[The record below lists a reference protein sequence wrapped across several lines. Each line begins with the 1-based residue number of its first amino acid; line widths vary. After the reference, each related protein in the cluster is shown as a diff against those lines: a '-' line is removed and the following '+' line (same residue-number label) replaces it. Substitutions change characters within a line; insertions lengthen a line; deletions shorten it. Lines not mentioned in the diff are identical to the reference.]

1 MQRTMENNIKVSIIM
16 PVYKVEEYVGKAIES
31 IQAQT
36 MTDWEF
42 LIVDDGT
49 PDRSGEICDEYAA
62 KDERIQVIHKE
73 NGGAPSAR
81 NLAIDMA
88 KGEYLYFLDS
98 DDWAEP
104 TMLEDMYNLAK
115 RDHAQ
120 LVVAGFY
127 IDTYIGNGEYMTDDY
142 VVEDAVYPT
151 KEEFRRNAYK
161 LFDKNLLYTPWNK
174 LYETKYIM
182 ENNLRFPTTF
192 WDDFPFNVSI
202 VRDVERVTV
211 TSRQYYHFLRA
222 RTESETAAYRP
233 GMYEKR
239 EEEHGWM
246 LELYRYW
253 QVSDFHSTEMVARRY
268 VERFIGCV
276 ENVTNPK
283 SGLSEKEM
291 RQEIKSMLTNPRLD
305 KSLKIARPR
314 SGYMKIMLLPVKW
327 KSTFLTYL
335 EAKVITLV
343 KTKNTKLFTK
353 LKVGR

>member
-1 MQRTMENNIKVSIIM
+1 MERNIKVSIIM

-36 MTDWEF
+36 LTDWEF

-62 KDERIQVIHKE
+62 KDERIRVIHKE

-104 TMLEDMYNLAK
+104 TMLEDMYHLAK
-115 RDHAQ
+115 RDNAQ

-142 VVEDAVYPT
+142 VVEDAVYSSR
-151 KEEFRRNAYK
+151 EEFRRNAYK

-174 LYETKYIM
+174 LFEAKYIM

-192 WDDFPFNVSI
+192 WDDFPFNLSI

-211 TSRQYYHFLRA
+211 TSGQYYHFLRA

-253 QVSDFHSTEMVARRY
+253 KVADHASTEMVARRY

-283 SGLSEKEM
+283 SGMSEKEK
-291 RQEIKSMLTNPRLD
+291 RQEIRKMLENPRLD
-305 KSLKIARPR
+305 KSLKVARPR
-314 SGYMKIMLLPVKW
+314 SGYMKIMLLPIKW
-327 KSTFLTYL
+327 KSILLTYL
-335 EAKVITLV
+335 EAKVITYV